1 MNLKLSS
8 FAIVIISFLAVSC
21 APSKVFVRTT
31 TDNEARIS
39 KDEHV
44 GIINDVCLQINPL
57 FKKDYVLLDDS
68 KVAATFMTNETKNY
82 LEQKGYTVD
91 YSLSPFVGCF
101 LPHETTFR
109 LADEKGGEIRMVNPP
124 FSFEE
129 SDSINNEY
137 VNAILHIL
145 NEVYYI
151 MSNNYVEVFSSEPKL
166 REELRTIAENT
177 GQDKI
182 LFMIGNGTIVPPGKS
197 ILEGVS
203 LGIIS
208 SLLTFGMFTYYIY
221 DVSYFDSYI
230 MLLDLHTGEVLWSNS
245 MKLSESD
252 PRRQAFYKQ
261 SWAKNLLYYYP
272 VREGVVWEK

>member
-1 MNLKLSS
+1 MNLKLSL

-21 APSKVFVRTT
+21 APSKMFVRTT

-39 KDEHV
+39 KDEHI

-68 KVAATFMTNETKNY
+68 KVASTFMISETKNY
-82 LEQKGYTVD
+82 LEKKGYTVD

-109 LADEKGGEIRMVNPP
+109 LADEKGGEIRMENPP
-124 FSFEE
+124 FSFDET
-129 SDSINNEY
+129 DSIDDEY
-137 VNAILHIL
+137 INAMMHIL

-166 REELRTIAENT
+166 REDLKTIFNYTAQN
-177 GQDKI
+177 KM

-203 LGIIS
+203 LGILS
-208 SLLTFGMFTYYIY
+208 SLLTFGMYTYYIY
-221 DVSYFDSYI
+221 DVSNFNSYI

-245 MKLSESD
+245 MNLTESD
-252 PRRQAFYKQ
+252 PRREAFYKQ
-261 SWAKNLLYYYP
+261 SWAENLLYYYP
-272 VREGVVWEK
+272 VREGLVLEK